1 MALLDEQP
9 YIGYPQMGRRRAM
22 PNTDVQMNQGLL
34 RGASYYPYDLLGSPV
49 DLINMALTP
58 IGLGSEKPV
67 MGSAYLQSLAQR
79 AGLSAQPTGSNS
91 ENIARLV
98 ASLTNPAAGA
108 RAAGRVV
115 EPTVQSLGP
124 KAVQMAEDYMR
135 STGGILDIVPPDVA
149 RSLKMPTTL
158 PTDDI
163 FKKAVENTPGAT
175 VTEGGLLMNVMRKQ
189 KPQQAE
195 TESVR
200 GGVFYLPEGS
210 PSMKHYGG
218 TNYYGGTEKISGETL
233 YKNPLVVK
241 GATGGKAPEAAYE
254 QLAGK
259 QPYKEMQNEVSKIIS
274 DYGSGNVKVVVDG
287 VATDSPVANRIL
299 RMGGNPES
307 FIESMQTKLNTQKQA
322 LEKASREEV
331 LPGVSEYDMAKMDL
345 DSTLSM
351 IDEAK
356 SYVGK
361 TISNKQSTIVDV
373 ENFLDK
379 YAPDL
384 SGYGSYIIGNSK
396 QGNQLKYALQEAAVA
411 QKARDA
417 GYDAVIGYSK
427 KRTGEPF
434 LSEVFDVREAIY
446 PSREGDYRLMDKF
459 EGLLD

>member
-22 PNTDVQMNQGLL
+22 PNTDVEMNQGLL

-49 DLINMALTP
+49 DLINM
-58 IGLGSEKPV
+58 GLKPLGMGSQKPV
-67 MGSAYLQSLAQR
+67 MGSDYLQSLAQQY
-79 AGLSAQPTGSNS
+79 GLSQQPTGSNA
-91 ENIARLV
+91 ENVARL
-98 ASLTNPAAGA
+98 AISAMNPATGA
-108 RAAGRVV
+108 RAVGRAI
-115 EPTVQSLGP
+115 EPTMQALGP
-124 KAVQMAEDYMR
+124 KAGQMAEDYLR
-135 STGGILDIVPPDVA
+135 SIGGIANIVPTDVA
-149 RSLKMPTTL
+149 RSINMPTTL

-163 FKKAVENTPGAT
+163 FKRAVENTPGAT

-259 QPYKEMQNEVSKIIS
+259 QPYKEMQNEVSQIIS

-299 RMGGNPES
+299 RMGGNPDS

-331 LPGVSEYDMAKMDL
+331 LPGVSEYDIAKMDL
-345 DSTLSM
+345 DSTISM

-427 KRTGEPF
+427 KKSGDPF
-434 LSEVFDVREAIY
+434 LSEIFDVREAIY

>member
-1 MALLDEQP
+1 
-9 YIGYPQMGRRRAM
+9 MGRRRAM
-22 PNTDVQMNQGLL
+22 PNRDVEMNQGLL
-34 RGASYYPYDLLGSPV
+34 RGASYYPYDLLGSPI
-49 DLINMALTP
+49 DLINM
-58 IGLGSEKPV
+58 GLKPLGMGSQKPV
-67 MGSAYLQSLAQR
+67 MGSDYLQSLAQQY
-79 AGLSAQPTGSNS
+79 GLSQQPTGSNA
-91 ENIARLV
+91 ENVARL
-98 ASLTNPAAGA
+98 AMSAMNPSTGA
-108 RAAGRVV
+108 RAAGRVI
-115 EPTVQSLGP
+115 EPTAQALAP
-124 KAVQMAEDYMR
+124 KAAQMAEDYLR
-135 STGGILDIVPPDVA
+135 SIGGIANIVPTDVA

-175 VTEGGLLMNVMRKQ
+175 VTEGGLLMNIMRKQ

-241 GATGGKAPEAAYE
+241 GATGGKAPEEAYTQLTSKEELKTLQDDLFKAVSSGSPNMRDDLVE
-254 QLAGK
+254 Q
-259 QPYKEMQNEVSKIIS
+259 
-274 DYGSGNVKVVVDG
+274 
-287 VATDSPVANRIL
+287 
-299 RMGGNPES
+299 
-307 FIESMQTKLNTQKQA
+307 
-322 LEKASREEV
+322 
-331 LPGVSEYDMAKMDL
+331 
-345 DSTLSM
+345 
-351 IDEAK
+351 
-356 SYVGK
+356 
-361 TISNKQSTIVDV
+361 
-373 ENFLDK
+373 FLGK

-384 SGYGSYIIGNSK
+384 EGYGSYIMSNSR
-396 QGNQLKYALQEAAVA
+396 QGNQLRYALQEAAVA

>member
-22 PNTDVQMNQGLL
+22 PNRDVEMNQGLL

-49 DLINMALTP
+49 DLINM
-58 IGLGSEKPV
+58 GLKPLGMGSQKPV
-67 MGSAYLQSLAQR
+67 MGSDYLQSLAQQY
-79 AGLSAQPTGSNS
+79 GLSQQPTGSNA
-91 ENIARLV
+91 ENVARL
-98 ASLTNPAAGA
+98 AISAMNPATGA
-108 RAAGRVV
+108 RAVGRAI
-115 EPTVQSLGP
+115 EPTMQALGP
-124 KAVQMAEDYMR
+124 KAGQMAEDYLR
-135 STGGILDIVPPDVA
+135 SIGGIANIVPTDVA
-149 RSLKMPTTL
+149 RSINMPTTL

-163 FKKAVENTPGAT
+163 FKRAVENTPGAT

-259 QPYKEMQNEVSKIIS
+259 QPYKEMQNEVSQIIS

-299 RMGGNPES
+299 RMGGNPDS

-331 LPGVSEYDMAKMDL
+331 LPGVSEYDIAKMDL
-345 DSTLSM
+345 DSTISM

-427 KRTGEPF
+427 KKSGDPF
-434 LSEVFDVREAIY
+434 LSEIFDVREAIY